1 MCYCLIIREMKKF
14 ILIKN
19 VNGRG
24 VGNLRVID
32 GNENVNVLNNIQKK
46 YVYIYV
52 LNVYIKWLKNGV
64 QVKDVMFMFW
74 K

>member
-32 GNENVNVLNNIQKK
+32 GNENVNVLKNI
-46 YVYIYV
+46 
-52 LNVYIKWLKNGV
+52 
-64 QVKDVMFMFW
+64 
-74 K
+74 